1 MTRRTVLLATLA
13 VLLAAAVG
21 VAIVAGADG
30 GGAGTQAGT
39 ISLPNND
46 SVTLEPADG
55 PNGAYAS
62 LDGDGELRIDLTD
75 LNSHGRTTA
84 DEVFEITADAN
95 TTLEVAVESS
105 SDVSFY
111 WGSNPQRDAVRDRVL
126 EGGES
131 VSVGV
136 DVQTADDAAGGNFTV
151 IVDEYTELDD
161 EDEDED
167 DDAVEIGPMERDLHV
182 TDPDEPARIAVPVR
196 NPGSRDATETYEL
209 SVDGVVVDSRAV
221 TIPARETTMVV
232 FERSFQQSGTY
243 DIAVNGW
250 HVGTVT
256 VEIDAFEVSDASL
269 SPDVIQRGETTTVT
283 AEVTNRGD
291 EAGSFAAE
299 LAVGGAVVDR
309 QSVYVE
315 PGRTETVSFERQ
327 FDRRGGFEVA
337 VSGEPAGTL
346 QVESAYGASLRR
358 YGSEYGPL
366 LGVLSIP
373 ALGGAIA
380 VARSHDVVL
389 VPRPAS

>member
-21 VAIVAGADG
+21 AAIVAGADG

-39 ISLPNND
+39 ITLPNND

-84 DEVFEITADAN
+84 DEVFAITADAN
-95 TTLEVAVESS
+95 TTLEVAIESS

-111 WGSNPQRDAVRDRVL
+111 WGSNPQREAARDRTL

-131 VSVGV
+131 VTVGV
-136 DVQTADDAAGGNFTV
+136 DVQTTDDAAGGNFTV

-161 EDEDED
+161 EDED
-167 DDAVEIGPMERDLHV
+167 DDAVEIGQMEHDLRV
-182 TDPDEPARIAVPVR
+182 TDPDEPTRIAVPVR
-196 NPGSRDATETYEL
+196 NTGSRDATETYEL
-209 SVDGVVVDSRAV
+209 SVDGVVVDSREV
-221 TIPARETTMVV
+221 TIPAGESTTVV
-232 FERSFQQSGTY
+232 FERSFQQSGTF
-243 DIAVNGW
+243 DVAVDGW

-256 VEIDAFEVSDASL
+256 VEIDAFEVGDASL
-269 SPDVIQRGETTTVT
+269 SPDVIQRGESTTVT

-291 EAGSFAAE
+291 EAGSFVAE
-299 LAVGGAVVDR
+299 LAVGGAVLDR
-309 QSVYVE
+309 QRVYVE

-358 YGSEYGPL
+358 YSGEYGPL